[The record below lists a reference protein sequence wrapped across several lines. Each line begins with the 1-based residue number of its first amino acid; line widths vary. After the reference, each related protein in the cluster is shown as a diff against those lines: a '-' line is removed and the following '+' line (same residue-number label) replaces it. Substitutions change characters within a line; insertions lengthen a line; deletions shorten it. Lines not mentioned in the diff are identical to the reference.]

1 MNTSFYYKGYK
12 FIDNNKFK
20 SIHGKN
26 FNLYYNKED
35 GYTERWGKSRDD
47 KDDPVLCKL
56 GPTIM
61 DIELSRDIKDFELPK
76 YKDEL
81 KIEHN
86 TCLGACPMC
95 YKSNSFTKYSHY
107 MSLVKYKYLLMQLC
121 NTHVKVNDK
130 LIFFNDDVEYDGKII
145 KAINIPDLNWETDIC
160 NCSPV
165 LQLAMGITNLTTN
178 PELLQICHFSQ
189 QMGITPN
196 ITCHGKDKVSDEFL
210 KSLCECCGSIAVSR
224 YDKNKTYDFL
234 ERLHYAGC
242 RQTNLHVL
250 VSEETFEDVMETM
263 DDMANDK
270 RLKYLG
276 SLILLFLKQRGRG
289 TDFHRISNDKMN
301 IMFKTALDNNLNF
314 GFDICCS
321 HRFTNFIKKYDN
333 QDLNIPQVY
342 DVCDSSRFSGYV
354 NALGEYCPCSFIE
367 DNGMWLNGPNVFECK
382 NFIDDIWNGPTQE
395 EYRSILMG
403 KNNTCLFYNV

>member
-1 MNTSFYYKGYK
+1 
-12 FIDNNKFK
+12 
-20 SIHGKN
+20 
-26 FNLYYNKED
+26 
-35 GYTERWGKSRDD
+35 
-47 KDDPVLCKL
+47 
-56 GPTIM
+56 M

-354 NALGEYCPCSFIE
+354 NTLGEYCPCSFIE